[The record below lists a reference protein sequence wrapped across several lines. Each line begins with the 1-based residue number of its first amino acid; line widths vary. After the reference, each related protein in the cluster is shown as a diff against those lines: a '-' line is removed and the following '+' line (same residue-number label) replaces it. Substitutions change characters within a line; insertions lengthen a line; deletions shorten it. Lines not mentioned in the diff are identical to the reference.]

1 MLTSYNE
8 KQFFMELTALK
19 HIIPHYVTN
28 VKRQIKKIKNLS
40 QKVLT
45 KQKYYGILVLS
56 LKVTEVKEV
65 KNMSIGEKL
74 KALRGDK
81 SRDKVAADLGIS
93 SSALGMYECN
103 KRVPRDEL
111 KKKIADYF
119 GANIQQLF
127 FED

>member
-1 MLTSYNE
+1 
-8 KQFFMELTALK
+8 
-19 HIIPHYVTN
+19 
-28 VKRQIKKIKNLS
+28 
-40 QKVLT
+40 
-45 KQKYYGILVLS
+45 
-56 LKVTEVKEV
+56 
-65 KNMSIGEKL
+65 MSIGEKL